1 MFSKTQ
7 TLCLTIFFGC
17 FVVFLYGPLL
27 SIILL
32 AFQGPEGGLTFPM
45 RGVSLHW
52 FEELWRGLGVV
63 DISRGLRR
71 SLFLGIL
78 VMIFTV
84 VLSLC
89 AGLTFRKKFRGSGV
103 LFYLTIASLI
113 IPSIAISLGIALQ
126 FRLLDETIKWLGQT
140 FEIQWIINDFQT
152 SMGLVASG
160 LGTHLTW
167 TLPFGLLIMFAVF
180 NRFNPSYEE
189 AARDLGA
196 TPWQTFWGV
205 VFPLIAPALVGVALF
220 GFTLSYDELARSSQA
235 LGSVNTL
242 PLELRGLTTTV
253 TNPSIYALGAVTTG
267 VSFLVIGLS
276 LALFWALR
284 RKTGANR

>member
-7 TLCLTIFFGC
+7 TVWLTIFFGC
-17 FVVFLYGPLL
+17 FVVFPYGPVL

-89 AGLTFRKKFRGSGV
+89 AGLAFRKKFRGSGL

-140 FEIQWIINDFQT
+140 FEIQWIVNDFQT
-152 SMGLVASG
+152 SMGLIASG

-284 RKTGANR
+284 RKTGAK

>member
-7 TLCLTIFFGC
+7 TVFLTIFFAC
-17 FVVFLYGPLL
+17 FVVFLYGPVL
-27 SIILL
+27 SVILL

-63 DISRGLRR
+63 DISRALRR
-71 SLFLGIL
+71 SLVLGVL

-84 VLSLC
+84 ILSLC
-89 AGLTFRKKFRGSGV
+89 AGLAFREKFRGSAG

-140 FEIQWIINDFQT
+140 LDIPWVINDFQT
-152 SMGLVASG
+152 SMGLIASG

-235 LGSVNTL
+235 LGAVNTL

-276 LALFWALR
+276 LALFWALQ

>member
-7 TLCLTIFFGC
+7 DPVFDDFLWMLRR
-17 FVVFLYGPLL
+17 FLYGPVL

-32 AFQGPEGGLTFPM
+32 AFQGPGWSNIPDEGCLS
-45 RGVSLHW
+45 SLV
-52 FEELWRGLGVV
+52 RRAVARLGVV

-89 AGLTFRKKFRGSGV
+89 AGLAFRKKFRGSGV

-140 FEIQWIINDFQT
+140 FEIQWIVDDFQT

-276 LALFWALR
+276 LAMFWALR
-284 RKTGANR
+284 RKTGAK

>member
-7 TLCLTIFFGC
+7 TVWLTIFFGC
-17 FVVFLYGPLL
+17 FVVFLYGPVL

-89 AGLTFRKKFRGSGV
+89 AGLAFRKKFRGSGL

-140 FEIQWIINDFQT
+140 LDIEWIVNDFQT
-152 SMGLVASG
+152 SMGLIASG

-284 RKTGANR
+284 RKTGAK

>member
-7 TLCLTIFFGC
+7 TVWLTIFFVC
-17 FVVFLYGPLL
+17 FVVFLYGPVL

-89 AGLTFRKKFRGSGV
+89 AGLAFRKKFRGSGV

>member
-17 FVVFLYGPLL
+17 FVVFLYGPVL

-32 AFQGPEGGLTFPM
+32 AFQGPDGGLTFPM

-89 AGLTFRKKFRGSGV
+89 AGLAFRKKFRGSGV

>member
-7 TLCLTIFFGC
+7 TMWLTIFFGC
-17 FVVFLYGPLL
+17 FVVFLYGPVL

-89 AGLTFRKKFRGSGV
+89 AGLAFRKKFRGSGL

-140 FEIQWIINDFQT
+140 FEIQWIVNDFQT
-152 SMGLVASG
+152 SMGLIASG

-284 RKTGANR
+284 RKTGAK

>member
-7 TLCLTIFFGC
+7 TVWLTIFFGC
-17 FVVFLYGPLL
+17 FVVFLYGPVL
-27 SIILL
+27 SIMLL

-89 AGLTFRKKFRGSGV
+89 AGLAFRKKFRGSGL

-140 FEIQWIINDFQT
+140 FEIQWIVNDFQT
-152 SMGLVASG
+152 SMGLIASG

-284 RKTGANR
+284 RKTGAK

>member
-1 MFSKTQ
+1 MFSRTQ
-7 TLCLTIFFGC
+7 TTLLTLFFGS
-17 FVVFLYGPLL
+17 FVIFLYGPVL

-84 VLSLC
+84 ILSLC
-89 AGLTFRKKFRGSGV
+89 AGLAFRKRFRGSGV

-140 FEIQWIINDFQT
+140 FEIQWIVNDFQT

-276 LALFWALR
+276 LVLFWALR
-284 RKTGANR
+284 RKTGAK

>member
-7 TLCLTIFFGC
+7 TVWLTIFFGC
-17 FVVFLYGPLL
+17 FVVFLYGPVL

-63 DISRGLRR
+63 DISRALRR
-71 SLFLGIL
+71 SLLLGVL

-89 AGLTFRKKFRGSGV
+89 AGLAFRKKFRGSGL

-140 FEIQWIINDFQT
+140 LDIQWIVNDFQT
-152 SMGLVASG
+152 SMGLIASG

-235 LGSVNTL
+235 LGAVNTL

-276 LALFWALR
+276 LALFWILR
-284 RKTGANR
+284 RKTGTGQ

>member
-1 MFSKTQ
+1 MFSETQ
-7 TLCLTIFFGC
+7 TVWLTIFFGC
-17 FVVFLYGPLL
+17 FVVFLYGPVL

-89 AGLTFRKKFRGSGV
+89 AGLAFRKKFRGSGL

-140 FEIQWIINDFQT
+140 FEIQWIVNDFQT
-152 SMGLVASG
+152 SMGLIASG

-276 LALFWALR
+276 LALFWVLR
-284 RKTGANR
+284 RKTGAK

>member
-1 MFSKTQ
+1 MW
-7 TLCLTIFFGC
+7 LTIFFGC
-17 FVVFLYGPLL
+17 FVVFLYGPVL

-63 DISRGLRR
+63 DISRALRR
-71 SLFLGIL
+71 SLLLGVL

-89 AGLTFRKKFRGSGV
+89 AGLAFRKKFRGSGL

-140 FEIQWIINDFQT
+140 LDIQWIVNDFQT
-152 SMGLVASG
+152 SMGLIASG

-235 LGSVNTL
+235 LGAVNTL

-276 LALFWALR
+276 LALFWVLR
-284 RKTGANR
+284 RKTGTGQ

>member
-7 TLCLTIFFGC
+7 TACLTVFFGC
-17 FVVFLYGPLL
+17 FVVFLYGPVL

-63 DISRGLRR
+63 DISRALRR
-71 SLFLGIL
+71 SLFLGVL

-89 AGLTFRKKFRGSGV
+89 AGLAFRKKFRGSGL

-140 FEIQWIINDFQT
+140 LEIQWIVNDFQT
-152 SMGLVASG
+152 SMGLIASG

-235 LGSVNTL
+235 LGAVNTL

-267 VSFLVIGLS
+267 VSFLVIGIS

-284 RKTGANR
+284 RKIGTGR

>member
-7 TLCLTIFFGC
+7 TAWLTVFFGC
-17 FVVFLYGPLL
+17 FVVFLYGPVL

-63 DISRGLRR
+63 DISRALRR
-71 SLFLGIL
+71 SLFLGVL

-89 AGLTFRKKFRGSGV
+89 AGLAFRKKFRGSGF

-140 FEIQWIINDFQT
+140 LEIQWIVNDFQT
-152 SMGLVASG
+152 SMGLIASG

-196 TPWQTFWGV
+196 TPWQTFGGG

-235 LGSVNTL
+235 LGAVNTL

-267 VSFLVIGLS
+267 VSFLVIGIS

-284 RKTGANR
+284 RKIGTGR

>member
-7 TLCLTIFFGC
+7 TVWLTIFFGC
-17 FVVFLYGPLL
+17 FVVFLYGPVL

-89 AGLTFRKKFRGSGV
+89 AGLAFRKKFRGSGL

-113 IPSIAISLGIALQ
+113 IPSIAISLGFALQ

-140 FEIQWIINDFQT
+140 FEIQWIVNDFQT
-152 SMGLVASG
+152 SMGLIASG

-284 RKTGANR
+284 RKTGAK

>member
-1 MFSKTQ
+1 MVFSKTQ
-7 TLCLTIFFGC
+7 TALLTLFFGC
-17 FVVFLYGPLL
+17 FVIFLYGPVL

-45 RGVSLHW
+45 RGVSVHW

-71 SLFLGIL
+71 SLFFGIL

-89 AGLTFRKKFRGSGV
+89 AGLAFRKKFRGSGL

-140 FEIQWIINDFQT
+140 FEIQWIVNDFQT
-152 SMGLVASG
+152 SMGLIASG

-284 RKTGANR
+284 RKTGAK

>member
-7 TLCLTIFFGC
+7 TVWLTIFFGC
-17 FVVFLYGPLL
+17 FVVFLYGPVL

-89 AGLTFRKKFRGSGV
+89 AGLAFRKKFRGSGL

-126 FRLLDETIKWLGQT
+126 FRLLDETIKWFGQT
-140 FEIQWIINDFQT
+140 FEIQWIVNDFQT
-152 SMGLVASG
+152 SMGLIASG

-284 RKTGANR
+284 RKTGAK

>member
-7 TLCLTIFFGC
+7 TVCLTIFFGC
-17 FVVFLYGPLL
+17 FVAFLYGPVL

-63 DISRGLRR
+63 DISRALRR
-71 SLFLGIL
+71 SLFLGVL

-89 AGLTFRKKFRGSGV
+89 AGLAFRKKFRGSGL

-140 FEIQWIINDFQT
+140 LDIQWIVNDFQT
-152 SMGLVASG
+152 SMGLIASG

-196 TPWQTFWGV
+196 TPWQTFWGI

-235 LGSVNTL
+235 LGAVNTL

-276 LALFWALR
+276 LALFWVLR
-284 RKTGANR
+284 RKTGTGQ

>member
-1 MFSKTQ
+1 MFSRTQ
-7 TLCLTIFFGC
+7 TVWLTVFFTC
-17 FVVFLYGPLL
+17 FVMFLYGPVL

-45 RGVSLHW
+45 RGFSLHW

-71 SLFLGIL
+71 SLFLGVL

-84 VLSLC
+84 ILSLC
-89 AGLTFRKKFRGSGV
+89 AGLAFRKKFRGSGV

-126 FRLLDETIKWLGQT
+126 FRLLDETVKWLGQT
-140 FEIQWIINDFQT
+140 LEIQWIIDDFQT
-152 SMGLVASG
+152 SMGLIASG

-235 LGSVNTL
+235 LGAVNTL

-276 LALFWALR
+276 LGLFWVLR
-284 RKTGANR
+284 KKAGNVR

>member
-1 MFSKTQ
+1 MFSKAQ
-7 TLCLTIFFGC
+7 TVWLTIFFGC
-17 FVVFLYGPLL
+17 FVVFLYGPVL

-89 AGLTFRKKFRGSGV
+89 AGLAFRKKFRGSGL

-126 FRLLDETIKWLGQT
+126 FRLLDETIKWFGQT
-140 FEIQWIINDFQT
+140 FEIQWIVNDFQT
-152 SMGLVASG
+152 SMGLIASG

-284 RKTGANR
+284 RKTGAK

>member
-1 MFSKTQ
+1 MFSRAQ
-7 TLCLTIFFGC
+7 TGMADSFFAC
-17 FVVFLYGPLL
+17 FVIFLYGPVL

-45 RGVSLHW
+45 RGFSLHW

-71 SLFLGIL
+71 SLFLGVL

-84 VLSLC
+84 ILSLC
-89 AGLTFRKKFRGSGV
+89 AGLAFRKKFRGSGV

-126 FRLLDETIKWLGQT
+126 FRLLDETVKWLGQSL
-140 FEIQWIINDFQT
+140 EIQWIIDDFQT
-152 SMGLVASG
+152 SMGLIASG

-235 LGSVNTL
+235 LGAVNTL

-276 LALFWALR
+276 LGLFWVLR
-284 RKTGANR
+284 QKAGNIK

>member
-1 MFSKTQ
+1 MFSRGQ
-7 TLCLTIFFGC
+7 TAWLTAFFSC
-17 FVVFLYGPLL
+17 FVIFLYGPVL

-45 RGVSLHW
+45 RGFSLHW

-71 SLFLGIL
+71 SLFLGGL

-89 AGLTFRKKFRGSGV
+89 AGLAFRKKFRGSGV

-126 FRLLDETIKWLGQT
+126 FRLLDETVKWLGQT
-140 FEIQWIINDFQT
+140 LEIQWIIDDFQT
-152 SMGLVASG
+152 SMGLIASG

-235 LGSVNTL
+235 LGAVNTL

-276 LALFWALR
+276 LGLFWVLR
-284 RKTGANR
+284 KKAGNIK

>member
-1 MFSKTQ
+1 MFSRAQ
-7 TLCLTIFFGC
+7 TVWLTIFFGC
-17 FVVFLYGPLL
+17 FVVFLYGPVL

-63 DISRGLRR
+63 DISRALRR
-71 SLFLGIL
+71 SLFLGVL

-89 AGLTFRKKFRGSGV
+89 AGLAFRKKFRGSGL

-140 FEIQWIINDFQT
+140 LDIQWIVNDFQT
-152 SMGLVASG
+152 SMGLIASG

-196 TPWQTFWGV
+196 TPWQTFWGI

-235 LGSVNTL
+235 LGAVNTL

-276 LALFWALR
+276 LALFWVLR
-284 RKTGANR
+284 RKTGTGQ

>member
-7 TLCLTIFFGC
+7 TVWLTIFFGC
-17 FVVFLYGPLL
+17 FVVFLYGPVL

-89 AGLTFRKKFRGSGV
+89 AGLAFRKKFRGSGL

-140 FEIQWIINDFQT
+140 FEIQWIVNDFQT
-152 SMGLVASG
+152 SMGLIASG

-180 NRFNPSYEE
+180 NRFIPSYEE

-284 RKTGANR
+284 RKTGAK

>member
-1 MFSKTQ
+1 MFSRTQ
-7 TLCLTIFFGC
+7 TALLTLFFGC
-17 FVVFLYGPLL
+17 FVIFLYGPVL

-84 VLSLC
+84 ILSLC
-89 AGLTFRKKFRGSGV
+89 AGLAFRKKFRGSGV
-103 LFYLTIASLI
+103 LFCLTIASLI

-140 FEIQWIINDFQT
+140 FEIQWIVNDFQT

-276 LALFWALR
+276 LVLFWALR
-284 RKTGANR
+284 RKTGAK

>member
-1 MFSKTQ
+1 MFSRAQKAW
-7 TLCLTIFFGC
+7 LTVFFSC
-17 FVVFLYGPLL
+17 FVIFLYGPVL

-45 RGVSLHW
+45 RGFSLHW

-71 SLFLGIL
+71 SLFLGVL

-84 VLSLC
+84 ILSLC
-89 AGLTFRKKFRGSGV
+89 AGLAFRKKFRGSGV

-126 FRLLDETIKWLGQT
+126 FRLLDETVKWLGQSL
-140 FEIQWIINDFQT
+140 EIQWIIDDFQT
-152 SMGLVASG
+152 SMGLIASG

-235 LGSVNTL
+235 LGAVNTL

-276 LALFWALR
+276 LSLFWVLR
-284 RKTGANR
+284 QKAGNIK

>member
-1 MFSKTQ
+1 
-7 TLCLTIFFGC
+7 
-17 FVVFLYGPLL
+17 
-27 SIILL
+27 
-32 AFQGPEGGLTFPM
+32 M

-84 VLSLC
+84 ILSLC
-89 AGLTFRKKFRGSGV
+89 AGLAFRKRFRGSGV

-140 FEIQWIINDFQT
+140 FGIQWIVNDFQT

-276 LALFWALR
+276 LVLFWALR
-284 RKTGANR
+284 RKTGAK